1 MQAESLNARG
11 ALQADPIRNYR
22 FIVSFYPNI
31 IQGTSGKYGQPSWK
45 PIGRFGFTSVS
56 GFAFNVGVQTLRE
69 GGFNAT
75 VRQIPTHVEFSAL
88 QLDRGIGLGSSQ
100 NWDWMRMML
109 RTVQGR
115 AQATKAMFRSDV
127 EIAVLTAPVT
137 YGNRKETYGLRNKN
151 VDSLNEY
158 QAARDDHVAL
168 RFRVYNAWPT
178 SVVYSDLNAGDNALM
193 VERMTLVHEGLDV
206 SWGHK
211 YQKDY
216 SNVERYAEPVNSHNH

>member
-1 MQAESLNARG
+1 MSKDALNARG

-31 IQGTSGKYGQPSWK
+31 IKRTSGKWGQPTWK
-45 PIGRFGFTSVS
+45 PIGRFGFASVS
-56 GFAFNVGVQTLRE
+56 GFAFNVGVQSLRE

-88 QLDRGIGLGSSQ
+88 QLDRGIGLGSQQ

-115 AQATKAMFRSDV
+115 AQGPKALFRSDV
-127 EIAVLTAPVT
+127 EVAVLTAPVPYANRKKT
-137 YGNRKETYGLRNKN
+137 YGAE
-151 VDSLNEY
+151 DLNEY
-158 QAARDDHVAL
+158 QAAKDDHVAL
-168 RFRVYNAWPT
+168 RFRLYNAWPT

-206 SWGHK
+206 SFGDQSGGK
-211 YQKDY
+211 LIDAGDFGTP
-216 SNVERYAEPVNSHNH
+216 S

>member
-1 MQAESLNARG
+1 MAEESLNARG

-22 FIVSFYPNI
+22 FIVSFYPQI
-31 IQGTSGKYGQPSWK
+31 MKPMGGTWGEPNWK
-45 PIGRFGFTSVS
+45 PVGRFGFASVS
-56 GFAFNVGVQTLRE
+56 GFAFNVGVQTIRE

-75 VRQIPTHVEFSAL
+75 VRQVPTHVEFSAL

-115 AQATKAMFRSDV
+115 AQGNRALFRSDIEV
-127 EIAVLTAPVT
+127 AVLSSPVP
-137 YGNRKETYGLRNKN
+137 YANRKRSFGGEGR
-151 VDSLNEY
+151 NEY
-158 QAARDDHVAL
+158 QAASDDHVAM

-193 VERMTLVHEGLDV
+193 VERMTIVHEGLDV
-206 SWGHK
+206 SWGD
-211 YQKDY
+211 QVGGRLIDA
-216 SNVERYAEPVNSHNH
+216 NDFGRPA

>member
-1 MQAESLNARG
+1 MAVESLNARG
-11 ALQADPIRNYR
+11 SLQADPIRNYR
-22 FIVSFYPNI
+22 FIVSFYPNVI
-31 IQGTSGKYGQPSWK
+31 RGSSGYDQPSWK
-45 PIGRFGFTSVS
+45 PVGRFGFASVS

-69 GGFNAT
+69 GGYNAT

-115 AQATKAMFRSDV
+115 AEPKKAMFRSDIEV
-127 EIAVLTAPVT
+127 AVLTAPVP
-137 YGNRKETYGLRNKN
+137 YANRNKSFGFE
-151 VDSLNEY
+151 DRNEY
-158 QAARDDHVAL
+158 QSSRDDHVAL
-168 RFRVYNAWPT
+168 RFRIYNAWPT

-206 SWGHK
+206 AWASGGLDTK
-211 YQKDY
+211 GLLANAGDFGTG
-216 SNVERYAEPVNSHNH
+216 S

>member
-1 MQAESLNARG
+1 MSVESVNARG
-11 ALQADPIRNYR
+11 SLQADPIRNYR

-31 IQGTSGKYGQPSWK
+31 IRRTSNQWGQPTWK
-45 PIGRFGFTSVS
+45 PIGRFGFASVS
-56 GFAFNVGVQTLRE
+56 GFAFNVGVQSLRE

-115 AQATKAMFRSDV
+115 AEGPKALFRSDV
-127 EIAVLTAPVT
+127 EVAVLTAPVP
-137 YGNRKETYGLRNKN
+137 YGNRNRSYGFEDR
-151 VDSLNEY
+151 NEY
-158 QAARDDHVAL
+158 QVSRDDHVAL
-168 RFRVYNAWPT
+168 RFRLYNAWPT

-206 SWGHK
+206 SFGE
-211 YQKDY
+211 QESGRLIDAGDFGLP
-216 SNVERYAEPVNSHNH
+216 NR